1 MRELWVES
9 CAEKEKIIYIMRIA
23 EVSGK
28 KIKEIKVLNPAV
40 LIASKIPGK
49 IGGLVN
55 KAFGNMTYEL
65 DMSKYPDMDYQLV
78 SLDESIIRTEGNTN
92 GK

>member
-1 MRELWVES
+1 MV
-9 CAEKEKIIYIMRIA
+9 KKIA
-23 EVSGK
+23 EVSDK

-49 IGGLVN
+49 IGVLVN
-55 KAFGNMTYEL
+55 KAFGNMTYEQ
-65 DMSKYPDMDYQLV
+65 DMSKYPDIDYQLV
-78 SLDESIIRTEGNTN
+78 NLDESIILTEGNTN